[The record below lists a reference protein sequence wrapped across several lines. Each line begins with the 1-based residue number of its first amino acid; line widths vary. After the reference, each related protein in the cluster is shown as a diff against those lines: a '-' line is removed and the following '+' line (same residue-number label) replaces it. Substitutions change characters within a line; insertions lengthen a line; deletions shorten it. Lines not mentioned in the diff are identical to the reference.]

1 MPAGG
6 CVAEPGF
13 EAAGL
18 NSGPRLFNYYAAT
31 YYLKGVKRRWRD
43 GRAEDGG
50 EESRH
55 LICRPGSAT
64 SPL

>member
-6 CVAEPGF
+6 CVAEPGS
-13 EAAGL
+13 EAVGL
-18 NSGPRLFNYYAAT
+18 NSGPRLSNHYAAT
-31 YYLKGVKRRWRD
+31 YCLKGVKRRGQG

-64 SPL
+64 SPP